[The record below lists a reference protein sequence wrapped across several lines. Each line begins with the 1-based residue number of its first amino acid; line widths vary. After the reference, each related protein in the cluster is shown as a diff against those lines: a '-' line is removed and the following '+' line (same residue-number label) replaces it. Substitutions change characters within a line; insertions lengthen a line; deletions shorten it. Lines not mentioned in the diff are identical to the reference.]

1 MSTRYDL
8 AIVENCLVCKLR
20 KDNFFCALPSAWLEA
35 LERVKIATQLPK
47 DTPIFAEG
55 ESPRGIYIL
64 CQGQVKLSMTDIE
77 GRTLVVGIVEPGDV
91 LGLHAAITGEV
102 HELTAE
108 TLQPCQLNFVS
119 RSDFLSFL
127 KGHGD
132 ACLHA
137 AQHISK
143 DCHSA
148 VDLIRSIGLSHRM
161 DERLAKFLLRWST
174 QGHHTNGAIRVNLPM
189 THEEIAQFIG
199 TSRETDTRLLTKL
212 RQGHIAQIDGRTLLI
227 HNRPAME
234 RLVASF

>member
-1 MSTRYDL
+1 MSTRCHL
-8 AIVENCLVCKLR
+8 PIVENCLVCRLR
-20 KDNFFCALPSAWLEA
+20 KENFFCALPRASLEA
-35 LERVKIATQLPK
+35 LERIKIATLLAK

-64 CQGQVKLSMTDIE
+64 CQGQVRLSMTDIE
-77 GRTLVVGIVEPGDV
+77 GRTLIVGVVEPGDV
-91 LGLHAAITGEV
+91 LGLHAVITGEP
-102 HELTAE
+102 HELRAE

-127 KGHGD
+127 QEHGD

-137 AQHISK
+137 TQHLSK
-143 DCHSA
+143 DCQSA

-174 QGHHTNGAIRVNLPM
+174 QGHHTNGAFRVNLPM

-199 TSRETDTRLLTKL
+199 TSRETVTRLLAKL
-212 RQGHIAQIDGRTLLI
+212 RHSHIAQIDGRTLLI
-227 HNRPAME
+227 HNRAALE

>member
-1 MSTRYDL
+1 MSARYDL
-8 AIVENCLVCKLR
+8 PIVENCLVCKLR
-20 KDNFFCALPSAWLEA
+20 QDNFFCALPRAA
-35 LERVKIATQLPK
+35 LEPLERIKIASLIQK
-47 DTPIFAEG
+47 DTPVFQEG

-64 CQGQVKLSMTDIE
+64 CQGQVKLSMTDVE
-77 GRTLVVGIVEPGDV
+77 GRTLVVGVVEPGDV
-91 LGLHAAITGEV
+91 LGLHATITGEP

-108 TLQPCQLNFVS
+108 TLQPCQLNFVK
-119 RSDFLSFL
+119 RPDFLNFL
-127 KGHGD
+127 QQHGD

-137 AQHISK
+137 IQHLSK

-174 QGHHTNGAIRVNLPM
+174 QGHHTNGVIRVNLPM

-199 TSRETDTRLLTKL
+199 ASRETVTRLLAKL
-212 RQGHIAQIDGRTLLI
+212 RQAHVAQLDGRTLLI
-227 HNRPAME
+227 HNRSALE